1 MILKAGICFIG
12 ITSSPDQNKDCFVF
26 FLSGGVLVLLL
37 AELVAEVSAKPF
49 SCSLQQLELMA
60 GLGRQLGLGAG
71 AQSWSSLSEAVWW
84 TGCFL
89 LPLQYV
95 VS

>member
-1 MILKAGICFIG
+1 MIATEELDSESSTCFTG
-12 ITSSPDQNKDCFVF
+12 ITSSPDQNKDCFLF
-26 FLSGGVLVLLL
+26 SPSSGVCVPLL

-49 SCSLQQLELMA
+49 SCSLQLSE
-60 GLGRQLGLGAG
+60 LGLGAG
-71 AQSWSSLSEAVWW
+71 AQCWSSVSEAVWW

-95 VS
+95 MT